1 VNSSHA
7 ISPLEKGD
15 YGGFAVVVDTQSLK
29 LSLDP
34 SIGRL
39 SKGSV
44 QRTKWNAEIASQT
57 NIANLNKLLIASL
70 RDRIRPPIDSILQT
84 ETNK

>member
-1 VNSSHA
+1 
-7 ISPLEKGD
+7 
-15 YGGFAVVVDTQSLK
+15 
-29 LSLDP
+29 
-34 SIGRL
+34 
-39 SKGSV
+39 V